1 MPSNA
6 RINPWLRRYHPAPDA
21 PMRLVYFPHAGG
33 AANSSFQLSA
43 ALPPVAEVI
52 SVQYPGR
59 HDRFGEPCV
68 DELNA
73 LADEIPQWLEA
84 LDDKPMAFFGHSMGS
99 ILAYEITRRLQ
110 ADAPAPAAG
119 SASGSRPT
127 HLFVSG
133 RRAPTIFRDERVH
146 LMDDDGLI
154 ADLRD
159 LQGTDDSVFDDPEVM
174 KLVLPAVRA
183 DYTAI
188 ETYVYEPGP
197 PLTCPVTAVIGDSDP
212 RVNREE
218 AEAWRQQTTGEFRL
232 RVFPGGH
239 FYLGEGALGVADLLR
254 DGLSERVY

>member
-1 MPSNA
+1 MASNT

-33 AANSSFQLSA
+33 AANTSFQLSA

-59 HDRFGEPCV
+59 HDRFVEPCV
-68 DELNA
+68 DSLSA

-99 ILAYEITRRLQ
+99 VLGYEIARRLQ
-110 ADAPAPAAG
+110 ADDSAVAAG
-119 SASGSRPT
+119 LTPT

-133 RRAPTIFRDERVH
+133 RRGPTISREEHVH
-146 LMDDDGLI
+146 TLDDDGLA
-154 ADLRD
+154 ADMRA
-159 LQGTDDSVFDDPEVM
+159 LQGTDDSVFEDPEVLR
-174 KLVLPAVRA
+174 LVLPAVRA
-183 DYTAI
+183 DYRAI

-197 PLTCPVTAVIGDSDP
+197 LLTCPVTAVIGDSDP

-218 AEAWRQQTTGEFRL
+218 AEAWRLQTAGEFRL
-232 RVFPGGH
+232 HVLPGGH
-239 FYLGEGALGVADLLR
+239 FYLGEGAGGIVDLLR
-254 DGLSERVY
+254 DELAERVY

>member
-6 RINPWLRRYHPAPDA
+6 RINPWLRRYHPAPEA
-21 PMRLVYFPHAGG
+21 PLRLVYFPHAGG
-33 AANSSFQLSA
+33 AANSGFQLSA

-59 HDRFGEPCV
+59 HDRFGEPHL
-68 DELNA
+68 DSLTA
-73 LADEIPQWLEA
+73 LADEITPWLDA

-99 ILAYEITRRLQ
+99 VLAFEIARRLQ
-110 ADAPAPAAG
+110 AEAEDEDAA
-119 SASGSRPT
+119 PT

-133 RRAPTIFRDERVH
+133 RRAPTIVREERVH
-146 LMDDDGLI
+146 LMDDAGLV
-154 ADLRD
+154 ADLRV

-174 KLVLPAVRA
+174 RLVLPAVRA
-183 DYTAI
+183 DYRAI

-197 PLTCPVTAVIGDSDP
+197 PLACPVTAVIGDSDP
-212 RVNREE
+212 RVDRAE
-218 AEAWRQQTTGEFRL
+218 AEPWRQQTTGEFRL
-232 RVFPGGH
+232 EVFPGGH

>member
-6 RINPWLRRYHPAPDA
+6 RINPWLRRYHVAPDA

-68 DELNA
+68 DSLSA
-73 LADEIPQWLEA
+73 LADEIPQWLDA
-84 LDDKPMAFFGHSMGS
+84 LDDKPMAFFGHSMGA
-99 ILAYEITRRLQ
+99 ILAYEITRRLE
-110 ADAPAPAAG
+110 ADDPSSAGG
-119 SASGSRPT
+119 SAPT

-133 RRAPTIFRDERVH
+133 RRAPTVLRDESVH
-146 LMDDDGLI
+146 LRDDDGLI
-154 ADLRD
+154 ADLRA

-183 DYTAI
+183 DYRAI

-197 PLTCPVTAVIGDSDP
+197 QLTCPVTAVIGDSDQ
-212 RVNREE
+212 RVNRAE
-218 AEAWRQQTTGEFRL
+218 AEDWRKQTTGEFRL
-232 RVFPGGH
+232 HVLPGGH

-254 DGLSERVY
+254 DELAERVY